1 MGDPA
6 KANDK
11 IGAIYCVSFYRLY
24 AVAKQCREDKYD
36 AYSSSVT
43 EGHSTVNGF
52 CNMT

>member
-11 IGAIYCVSFYRLY
+11 IGTVYRVFSQ
-24 AVAKQCREDKYD
+24 AVCSSESCWEDKYD
-36 AYSSSVT
+36 AYSLSVT
-43 EGHSTVNGF
+43 EGYSNVHGF